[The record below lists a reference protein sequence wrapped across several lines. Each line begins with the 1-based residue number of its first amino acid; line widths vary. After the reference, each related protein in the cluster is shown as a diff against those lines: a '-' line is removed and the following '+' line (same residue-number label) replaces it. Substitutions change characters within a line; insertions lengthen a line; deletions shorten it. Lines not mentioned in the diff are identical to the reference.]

1 MSAVLLVVG
10 LALML
15 VSGLPSLFWRGRAG
29 RLAATATILLGALV
43 LIAGMAVGLADP
55 TSAALTLEWSLPF
68 GRFAID
74 LDVTSALFLI
84 PIAVVPVL
92 AALYG
97 HGYVDADP
105 AHWSPAAAAQI
116 RVFLGLLAGS
126 LGFLV
131 IARDT
136 ILFLFAWEGM
146 ALGSFFLITVDDRDP
161 ATRAAGWVYLIA
173 THVGILA
180 IFALFALLGTARGDT
195 AIAALDPAA
204 ITALG
209 PAGLTAV
216 FVLALIGFGLKAGL
230 MPLHVWLPP
239 AHAAAPSHASAMLSG
254 VVTKAGIYGLV
265 RVLMLLPDPPLAWG
279 VALVILGSVSAV
291 AALTFAIGQTDVKRM
306 LAYSTIENIGSIT
319 IGLGVALL
327 GRTLGQGELVVL
339 GLGGAALHVLAHSL
353 MKTTL
358 FFGAGAIIHA
368 TGTRNLERMGG
379 LAKRM
384 PHTARLFAFGALAIC
399 ALPPLSGFASE
410 LLVYLGVFRS
420 LDGAAP
426 GIVTLAAPALAL
438 TGALALAT
446 FVRAF
451 GVAFLGEPRTREAA
465 HAHEGPR
472 AMLVPM
478 AIAAFLIALIGLAP
492 ALIAPLLDGLA
503 AEFVAGKGS
512 ALFANEFIAL
522 SGSALPPLADLAP
535 LAEVTLAGLALALAL
550 ALVFLLLRRRV
561 ARTAYRTVPTWDC
574 GYAAP
579 TARMQYTASSFGTT
593 LVGLFQWLVHP
604 SRTRPT
610 LTAPFPAASRAAET
624 VPDVVLDRL
633 VAPAGAHAE
642 RAIARVRI
650 VQDGR
655 LHIYILY
662 VLIAVLAL
670 FLGLGL

>member
-1 MSAVLLVVG
+1 VSGILLVVG

-15 VSGLPSLFWRGRAG
+15 VSGLPSLLWRGRPG
-29 RLAATATILLGALV
+29 RLAATATLLLGALV
-43 LIAGMAVGLADP
+43 LIAGIAVGLADP
-55 TSAALTLEWSLPF
+55 NSAALTLEWSIPF

-74 LDVTSALFLI
+74 LDLTSALFLI
-84 PIAVVPVL
+84 PIALVPVL
-92 AALYG
+92 AAIYG
-97 HGYVDADP
+97 HGYIDADP
-105 AHWSPAAAAQI
+105 AHWPPAAATQI

-126 LGFLV
+126 LGFIV
-131 IARDT
+131 IARDA
-136 ILFLFAWEGM
+136 IVFLVAWEGM

-180 IFALFALLGTARGDT
+180 LFAMFALLGAARGDT
-195 AIAALDPAA
+195 ALLPLDPAA
-204 ITALG
+204 ITALA
-209 PAGLTAV
+209 PIGLTAV
-216 FVLALIGFGLKAGL
+216 FVLALVGFGLKAGL

-279 VALVILGSVSAV
+279 VVLVILGSISAV
-291 AALTFAIGQTDVKRM
+291 AALTFAIGQSDVKRM
-306 LAYSTIENIGSIT
+306 LAYSTIENIGIIT
-319 IGLGVALL
+319 IGVGIALV
-327 GRTLGQGELVVL
+327 GRSLGQGELVAL
-339 GLGGAALHVLAHSL
+339 GLGGAALHILAHSL

-384 PHTARLFAFGALAIC
+384 PHTARLFAVGALAIC

-410 LLVYLGVFRS
+410 LLIYLGVFHS

-426 GIVTLAAPALAL
+426 GLAALAAPALAL

-451 GVAFLGEPRTREAA
+451 GIAFLGEPRTPEAA
-465 HAHEGPR
+465 EAHESPR
-472 AMLVPM
+472 TMLVPM
-478 AIAAFLIALIGLAP
+478 ALASLLIAFIGLAP
-492 ALIAPLLDGLA
+492 ALIAPLIDGLA
-503 AEFVAGKGS
+503 AEFARGKGS
-512 ALFANEFIAL
+512 
-522 SGSALPPLADLAP
+522 PPLAALAP
-535 LAEVTLAGLALALAL
+535 LTEVTIAGFALAL
-550 ALVFLLLRRRV
+550 ALVLAFALLRRRIT
-561 ARTAYRTVPTWDC
+561 RTAFRTVPTWDC

-579 TARMQYTASSFGTT
+579 TPRMQYTASSFGTT

-610 LTAPFPAASRAAET
+610 LTAPFPAPSRADER

-633 VAPAGAHAE
+633 IVPAGDRAE

-650 VQDGR
+650 LQDGR

-662 VLIAVLAL
+662 VLIAVLGL